1 MEFLRA
7 FRPPFLTDAERA
19 QLLDGL
25 AHACR
30 HAGEPI
36 GLIIDAR
43 ASGEPEVR
51 AVSLFETWD
60 ISAAAR
66 MRAVLVY
73 ANAATR
79 RFAVVG
85 GEEIQQVA
93 PQAFWA
99 QVRSEL
105 QRHFDDERY
114 CDGLFKA
121 VAQIAIQLHFHFH
134 PTLPEDA
141 PSQTSAPDSESP
153 L

>member
-43 ASGEPEVR
+43 ASGEPEAR
-51 AVSLFETWD
+51 AVSLFAAWE
-60 ISAAAR
+60 IPAAAR
-66 MRAVLVY
+66 PRAVLVY

-79 RFAVVG
+79 RFAVIG

-93 PQAFWA
+93 PPAFWT
-99 QVRSEL
+99 QVRAEL

-121 VAQIAIQLHFHFH
+121 VATIAIMQRYLFVATDRCH
-134 PTLPEDA
+134 LPPPPPPEGSD
-141 PSQTSAPDSESP
+141 P
-153 L
+153 

>member
-1 MEFLRA
+1 MKFLRA
-7 FRPPFLTDAERA
+7 FRPPFLADAERA

-43 ASGEPEVR
+43 ASGEPEAR
-51 AVSLFETWD
+51 AVSLFAVWE
-60 ISAAAR
+60 IPAAAR
-66 MRAVLVY
+66 PRAVLVY

-79 RFAVVG
+79 RFAVIG

-93 PQAFWA
+93 PPAFWT

-121 VAQIAIQLHFHFH
+121 VATIAIMQRYLFVATDRCHSQ
-134 PTLPEDA
+134 PPPPPEGSD
-141 PSQTSAPDSESP
+141 P
-153 L
+153 

>member
-1 MEFLRA
+1 MELLRA
-7 FRPPFLTDAERA
+7 FRPPFLTDAERG

-30 HAGEPI
+30 HAGERI
-36 GLIIDAR
+36 DLIIDAR
-43 ASGEPEVR
+43 ALGDPEAR
-51 AVSLFETWD
+51 AMSLFETWD
-60 ISAAAR
+60 ISAEAR
-66 MRAVLVY
+66 PRAVLVY
-73 ANAATR
+73 ANAATH

-93 PQAFWA
+93 PKAFWA

-121 VAQIAIQLHFHFH
+121 IAQIAIQLHFHFH

-141 PSQTSAPDSESP
+141 APQTSAPDPESP

>member
-7 FRPPFLTDAERA
+7 FRRPFLTDAERE
-19 QLLDGL
+19 QLQDGL
-25 AHACR
+25 AHACL

-36 GLIIDAR
+36 GLIVDAR
-43 ASGEPEVR
+43 ASGEPEAR

-60 ISAAAR
+60 ISPATR
-66 MRAVLVY
+66 PRAVLVY

-79 RFAVVG
+79 GFAVIG
-85 GEEIQQVA
+85 GEEIRRVA
-93 PQAFWA
+93 PQAFWT
-99 QVRSEL
+99 QVCSEL

-121 VAQIAIQLHFHFH
+121 IAQIGIQLHFHFH
-134 PTLPEDA
+134 PTLLEDA
-141 PSQTSAPDSESP
+141 PPQLSAPDSKPS

>member
-1 MEFLRA
+1 MELLRA
-7 FRPPFLTDAERA
+7 FRPPFLTDAERG

-36 GLIIDAR
+36 DLIIDAR
-43 ASGEPEVR
+43 ASGDPEAR

-66 MRAVLVY
+66 PRAVLVY

-79 RFAVVG
+79 RFAVIG
-85 GEEIQQVA
+85 GEEIRRVA

-99 QVRSEL
+99 QVHADL
-105 QRHFDDERY
+105 QHHFDDERY

-121 VAQIAIQLHFHFH
+121 IAQIAIQLHFHFH
-134 PTLPEDA
+134 PSLPEDA
-141 PSQTSAPDSESP
+141 PPQTSAPDSESP

>member
-1 MEFLRA
+1 MEFLHP

-19 QLLDGL
+19 QLQDGL

-36 GLIIDAR
+36 GLIVDAQ
-43 ASGEPEVR
+43 ASGEPDAR
-51 AVSLFETWD
+51 AVSLFESWD
-60 ISAAAR
+60 IATEAR
-66 MRAVLVY
+66 PRAVLVY

-79 RFAVVG
+79 RFAVIG
-85 GEEIQQVA
+85 GAEIRRVA
-93 PQAFWA
+93 PQAFWT
-99 QVRSEL
+99 QVRTDL
-105 QRHFDDERY
+105 QHHFDDERY

-141 PSQTSAPDSESP
+141 PPRISPPDSKSP

>member
-7 FRPPFLTDAERA
+7 FRPPFLADAERA

-43 ASGEPEVR
+43 ASGEPEAR
-51 AVSLFETWD
+51 AVSLFAAWE
-60 ISAAAR
+60 IPAAAR
-66 MRAVLVY
+66 PRAVLVY

-79 RFAVVG
+79 RFAVIG

-93 PQAFWA
+93 PPAFWT

-121 VAQIAIQLHFHFH
+121 IAQIAIQLHFHFH

-141 PSQTSAPDSESP
+141 PPPIAAADSKPP

>member
-7 FRPPFLTDAERA
+7 FRRPFLTDAERA
-19 QLLDGL
+19 QLQDGL

-36 GLIIDAR
+36 GLIIDTR
-43 ASGEPEVR
+43 ASGEPEAR
-51 AVSLFETWD
+51 AVSLLETWD

-66 MRAVLVY
+66 ARAVLVY

-85 GEEIQQVA
+85 GEEIRRAA
-93 PQAFWA
+93 PHAFWT
-99 QVRSEL
+99 QVKVDL
-105 QRHFDDERY
+105 QHHFDDHRY

-134 PTLPEDA
+134 PTLPDDA
-141 PSQTSAPDSESP
+141 PPGFTAPESKSP

>member
-7 FRPPFLTDAERA
+7 FRRPFLTDAERA

-43 ASGEPEVR
+43 ASGEPEAR

-60 ISAAAR
+60 MSAAAR
-66 MRAVLVY
+66 PRAVLVY
-73 ANAATR
+73 ANTATR

-85 GEEIQQVA
+85 GEEIRRVA
-93 PQAFWA
+93 PQAFWT
-99 QVRSEL
+99 QVNSEL

-121 VAQIAIQLHFHFH
+121 LAQIAIQLHHHFH
-134 PTLPEDA
+134 PTLPDDA
-141 PSQTSAPDSESP
+141 PPRIAAPDSESP

>member
-19 QLLDGL
+19 QLQDGL

-36 GLIIDAR
+36 GLIIETR
-43 ASGEPEVR
+43 ASGESEARV
-51 AVSLFETWD
+51 VSLFETWD
-60 ISAAAR
+60 ISTAAR
-66 MRAVLVY
+66 PRAVLVY

-79 RFAVVG
+79 RFAVIG
-85 GEEIQQVA
+85 GAEIQQVA
-93 PQAFWA
+93 PQAFWT
-99 QVRSEL
+99 QVNADL
-105 QRHFDDERY
+105 QHHFDDERY

-121 VAQIAIQLHFHFH
+121 IAQIAIQLHFHFH
-134 PTLPEDA
+134 PTLPDDT
-141 PSQTSAPDSESP
+141 PPGTSAPDSESP